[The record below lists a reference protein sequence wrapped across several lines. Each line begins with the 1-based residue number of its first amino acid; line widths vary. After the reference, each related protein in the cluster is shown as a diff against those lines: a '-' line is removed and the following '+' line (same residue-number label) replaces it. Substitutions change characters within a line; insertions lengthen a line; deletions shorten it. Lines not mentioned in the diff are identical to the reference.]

1 MAAKARF
8 EHKLLVGV
16 HEGPDFDYAAAN
28 DNKGDRPT
36 RRYSEGETVWDN
48 SNLVEKLGAGKFSL
62 VRDHGEGADTR
73 PKESR
78 PRAKFPG
85 VKSTTAGDNPTPGD
99 PTLGQAPSSFP
110 HGQVSTGKQA
120 TTTLPDGR
128 TVSGPAEPTDEEA
141 EAASANAENVGGVP
155 TPGGG
160 NEDDESADA
169 EDEPELDA
177 MTVAELKQYA
187 ADEEIELHGA
197 SRKDEIVKAIRK
209 ARKA

>member
-16 HEGPDFDYAAAN
+16 HEGPDFDAAAN
-28 DNKGDRPT
+28 DKGDRPT

-73 PKESR
+73 PEESR

-99 PTLGQAPSSFP
+99 PTLSQPPSSFP

-141 EAASANAENVGGVP
+141 GAASANAENVGGVP
-155 TPGGG
+155 TSGGG
-160 NEDDESADA
+160 SDDDVVDAD
-169 EDEPELDA
+169 DEPELGS

-187 ADEEIELHGA
+187 ADEDIELHGA

-209 ARKA
+209 ARK